1 MSDVSVPG
9 RVFISY
15 AHDDAGHIDKVRDF
29 YHFLRR
35 CGIDADLD
43 LPAGERR
50 RDWALWMLRG
60 IRDSRHVIVVASPEY
75 KRRAEGDAAPGE
87 GKGVQWESMLLRNL
101 VYEDHAAALEKIV
114 PVVLPEGSAKD
125 LPVWL
130 GGSPTGHYAV
140 EGFAVDGAEK
150 LLRLLTGQPYET
162 EPPLG
167 PKPVLAPREPVAA
180 ATPLVLHPPVT
191 ASAPVPPPDPPPPTF
206 VMPEPKDLIDA
217 LMACRKLRQLY
228 YRHELLEMMS
238 ESLGGPDYVFDV
250 PESAEARTHL
260 RALDGRIRRTTLM
273 ADAVL
278 KVMYLALEEI
288 APDDIGTKRVREL
301 LVACGLVLGEA

>member
-1 MSDVSVPG
+1 
-9 RVFISY
+9 
-15 AHDDAGHIDKVRDF
+15 
-29 YHFLRR
+29 
-35 CGIDADLD
+35 
-43 LPAGERR
+43 
-50 RDWALWMLRG
+50 
-60 IRDSRHVIVVASPEY
+60 
-75 KRRAEGDAAPGE
+75 
-87 GKGVQWESMLLRNL
+87 MLLRNL

-125 LPVWL
+125 LPLWL

-140 EGFAVDGAEK
+140 EGFTVDGALK
-150 LLRLLTGQPYET
+150 LLQLLTGQLYET

-167 PKPVLAPREPVAA
+167 PKPALSPREPAAA

-191 ASAPVPPPDPPPPTF
+191 ASAPAPSPEPPPPAF
-206 VMPEPKDLIDA
+206 VMPESKDLIDA
-217 LMACRKLRQLY
+217 LMACRKLRQLP
-228 YRHELLEMMS
+228 YRYELLEMMS
-238 ESLGGPDYVFDV
+238 ESLGEPDYVFDV

-278 KVMYLALEEI
+278 KVMYLSLKEI